1 MSRFCLRF
9 VCLKTS
15 EGTFGDCT
23 TKRSSFSWRYRFCGN
38 GANLPR
44 FRLERPDDE
53 ALVKTK
59 DIKIDPVIY
68 VIPIDELRLDALV
81 ARGGEYLNE
90 ILN

>member
-1 MSRFCLRF
+1 
-9 VCLKTS
+9 
-15 EGTFGDCT
+15 
-23 TKRSSFSWRYRFCGN
+23 
-38 GANLPR
+38 
-44 FRLERPDDE
+44 
-53 ALVKTK
+53 LVKTK